1 MLFRSQLIKL
11 KQSVTYK
18 TNMIIGP
25 KYKIARRLGAPIFE
39 KTQTQKY
46 ALRLERKDKRRG
58 FSKPK
63 SEFASQLNEK
73 QKARFIYGL
82 SEGQFANYIKEALEK
97 KSSNTAETIFQFL
110 ELRLDSAL
118 YRLGFSPTRGGARQ
132 IVSHGHIAVNGR
144 RVNTPSKRL
153 SLGDKIT
160 ISPRSLEKP
169 IFKDLDEKIKN
180 VTVPSWIKFDPG
192 KKTAE
197 VQGLPVLVK
206 TENMFDLN
214 TVIEFYSR

>member
-1 MLFRSQLIKL
+1 
-11 KQSVTYK
+11 
-18 TNMIIGP
+18 MITGP

-46 ALRLERKDKRRG
+46 ALHLERRSKKRG

-63 SEFASQLNEK
+63 SEFGLQLNEK

-82 SEGQFANYIKEALEK
+82 GERQFSNYVKASLLK
-97 KSSNTAETIFQFL
+97 KTSNASQTIFEML
-110 ELRLDSAL
+110 ELRLDNAI
-118 YRLGFSPTRGGARQ
+118 YRLGFSTTRSGARQ
-132 IVSHGHIAVNGR
+132 IVSHGHISLNGK
-144 RVNTPSKRL
+144 RVNTPSLHLKV
-153 SLGDKIT
+153 GDKIA
-160 ISPRSLEKP
+160 INARSLNKP
-169 IFKDLDEKIKN
+169 LFANLDEKVKN
-180 VTVPSWIKFDPG
+180 ITVPSWLKFDAV

-197 VQGLPVLVK
+197 VQGMPQYVK

>member
-1 MLFRSQLIKL
+1 
-11 KQSVTYK
+11 
-18 TNMIIGP
+18 MITGP

-46 ALRLERKDKRRG
+46 ALHLERKGKKRG
-58 FSKPK
+58 FSKAK
-63 SEFASQLNEK
+63 SEFGLQLIEK

-82 SEGQFANYIKEALEK
+82 SERQFSNYVKEALLK
-97 KSSNTAETIFQFL
+97 KTPNTSQTIFEFL
-110 ELRLDSAL
+110 ETRLDNVI

-132 IVSHGHIAVNGR
+132 IVSHGHIAVNGKR
-144 RVNTPSKRL
+144 INTPGRRMVI
-153 SLGDKIT
+153 GDKIEIT
-160 ISPRSLEKP
+160 PRSLGKP
-169 IFKDLDEKIKN
+169 LFADLDEKVKN
-180 VTVPSWIKFDPG
+180 VTVPSWLKFDVV

-197 VQGLPVLVK
+197 IQGAPVLVK